1 MSTTNMKR
9 YIAIIL
15 ALASISSLLSMSGFA
30 KTKTVIATVPFIIA
44 TAGTYVLA
52 ANLTLSGTGASAVT
66 VNASNVAIDLS
77 GFTLATSDQTASNT
91 GITVSSTATNVT
103 IANGK
108 ITGFGTGVLLQGA
121 NEVVENLSLSN
132 PGQGIEAD
140 NPCTSSVIRG
150 CFITGNGL
158 NEGVF
163 LNGCTDVMV
172 KNNQFLNEAI
182 GGFSGGNSSFIANY
196 IGNCKIGLELS
207 ATDKYQANLTNTCA
221 TPFSGGIAVGN
232 ENN

>member
-1 MSTTNMKR
+1 MKR
-9 YIAIIL
+9 HSASIL
-15 ALASISSLLSMSGFA
+15 ALASLLSMTGFA
-30 KTKTVIATVPFIIA
+30 KTKTVIATVPFTIA
-44 TAGTYVLA
+44 TAGTYILT

-66 VNASNVAIDLS
+66 VNASNVVIDLS
-77 GFTLATSDQTASNT
+77 GFTLATSDQTGSNT

-108 ITGFGTGVLLQGA
+108 VTGFGIGVTLQGA
-121 NEVVENLSLSN
+121 DELVENLRLFNSG
-132 PGQGIEAD
+132 PGIEAD
-140 NPCTSSVIRG
+140 NPCTSSVIRL
-150 CFITGNGL
+150 CFIAGNGL

-163 LNGCTDVMV
+163 LNGCSNVMV

-182 GGFSGGNSSFIANY
+182 GGFSGGNNSFIANY
-196 IGNCKIGLELS
+196 IGNCTTGLQMG
-207 ATDKYQANLTNTCA
+207 ATDKYQANVTNTCA